1 MTSKCLYCQTELE
14 KAVASIEDIIP
25 YSLSV
30 DAGGRC
36 RSENIV
42 CRDCNGEL
50 GSQVDEALVDWLP
63 CLLARCI
70 LHIPNHKGEV
80 PTIKYSSPTGEQLS
94 LSSELESSIRTLTR
108 QTSNEA
114 SSTSYQV
121 IAPSLDEGRASANR
135 IIKTKRARI
144 ERDRPNAGIQ
154 VACAQQ
160 KKRHDPLIEMIGQ
173 TLDVKRLSRAI
184 CKIAFELLATK
195 LSPELVFSEQ
205 FSEVREF
212 IRSDKL
218 PYYGVPCQAC
228 SGDSTLPMADP
239 FIHRVIICCD
249 GDTQISWGVV
259 ELFGHL
265 RWRVALSMGFQGPNL
280 RWSVT
285 DHPYTGARSEETPI
299 RFDDHRAPLDIR
311 NHWSAQTNWGAV
323 IDNNQVESLVK
334 DLHLLRYR
342 EVIENGIQE
351 AIQRASCSFDQ
362 NKNVPLVDCLVES
375 FCASQGLGRAAR
387 CFIAEHLVS
396 YFLQAVVDNE
406 AEKILTLPN
415 GDTDGYCSLE
425 KAIRTAFMRGCNAA
439 ERSNV

>member
-50 GSQVDEALVDWLP
+50 GSQVDEALLDWLP
-63 CLLARCI
+63 CLFARCI

-80 PTIKYSSPTGEQLS
+80 PTMKYASPTGEQLS
-94 LSSELESSIRTLTR
+94 LPSELEPSIKTLTK

-114 SSTSYQV
+114 GSTSYRV
-121 IAPSLDEGRASANR
+121 IAPSLEEARATANR
-135 IIKTKRARI
+135 IIRTKRARI
-144 ERDRPNAGIQ
+144 ERDHPNTRIQ
-154 VACAQQ
+154 VKCVRQ
-160 KKRHDPLIEMIGQ
+160 KKRYDPLIEWIEQ
-173 TLDVKRLSRAI
+173 RVDVPRLCRAI
-184 CKIAFELLATK
+184 CKIAFEFLATK
-195 LSPELVFSEQ
+195 LPQKLVFSKQ

-212 IRSDKL
+212 IRSGEL

-228 SGDSTLPMADP
+228 SGDSTLPMTDP
-239 FIHRVIICCD
+239 FIHRVTICCD
-249 GDTQISWGVV
+249 GDTHISWGVV

-280 RWSVT
+280 GWSVT

-311 NHWSAQTNWGAV
+311 NHWSTQTNWEVV
-323 IDNNQVESLVK
+323 IDDNQVESLVK

-342 EVIENGIQE
+342 EVIANGIQE

-362 NKNVPLVDCLVES
+362 NKKVPLVDCLVES
-375 FCASQGLGRAAR
+375 FCTSQGLGRAGR

-425 KAIRTAFMRGCNAA
+425 KAIRTAFVRGRNAA
-439 ERSNV
+439 EGSNV